1 MRGHINLRVLIK
13 YSFLCRIIV
22 VFSHFRFFV
31 FVLER
36 LLKIF
41 YRQIIYS
48 LTCSRIRFC
57 YRAIVVLGFVLVSN
71 DELRIV
77 AKNLYSLLRI
87 SHRDMEKRSWTI
99 PLVHTFVRV

>member
-1 MRGHINLRVLIK
+1 MRGYINLRVLIK

-22 VFSHFRFFV
+22 VFSHFFV

-77 AKNLYSLLRI
+77 AKKLYSLLRI
-87 SHRDMEKRSWTI
+87 SHRDMEKRS
-99 PLVHTFVRV
+99 